1 MQQAGR
7 CGNVPARFTSEDTH
21 MSKRKQDTAE
31 AVEAVEAAAPVEV
44 VAVEAEAEQPPVE
57 QLEDEQP
64 TEQPPVEQPTEQ
76 AEAGYLVVWHVK
88 VNGTLHPP
96 GSRIVELDDE
106 TAARFL
112 ASGAIV

>member
-1 MQQAGR
+1 
-7 CGNVPARFTSEDTH
+7 

-64 TEQPPVEQPTEQ
+64 TEQ

-106 TAARFL
+106 TAAPFL

>member
-1 MQQAGR
+1 
-7 CGNVPARFTSEDTH
+7 

-57 QLEDEQP
+57 QLEGE
-64 TEQPPVEQPTEQ
+64 PPVEQPTEQ

-88 VNGTLHPP
+88 VNGTLHAP
-96 GSRIVELDDE
+96 GSRIIELDDE
-106 TAARFL
+106 TAAPFL

>member
-1 MQQAGR
+1 
-7 CGNVPARFTSEDTH
+7 
-21 MSKRKQDTAE
+21 MSKRKQDTVE

-44 VAVEAEAEQPPVE
+44 VAVEAEA
-57 QLEDEQP
+57 
-64 TEQPPVEQPTEQ
+64 EQPPVEQPTEQ

-112 ASGAIV
+112 ASGANV